1 MDEFFLYNLLYLREI
16 ETLYLNDGGP
26 VINFEHLQ
34 EIQEVKN

>member
-16 ETLYLNDGGP
+16 EILYPNDGDP
-26 VINFEHLQ
+26 VISSEHLQ